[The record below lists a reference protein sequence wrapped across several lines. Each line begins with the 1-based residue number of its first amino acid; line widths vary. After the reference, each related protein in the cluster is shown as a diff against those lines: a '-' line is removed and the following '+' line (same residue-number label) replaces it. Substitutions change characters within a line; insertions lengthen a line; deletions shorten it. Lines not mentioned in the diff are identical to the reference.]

1 MTVIF
6 GLIYCNIAA
15 VYTNSS
21 SMLAD
26 IISSSLAAAVLSVP
40 PVLLANKTDNSVY
53 NTAAD
58 RSKVLGTAFSAIYLI
73 YYLSA
78 LVYLIRVFAEF
89 VSSRYLHGTSP
100 LVCAVLSGIVCTY
113 ISWTGTEA
121 VCRMSTVIAFLFAL
135 TSILFLF
142 FAADDIVTTG
152 LSASEIGLDNISKNG
167 IFPYISAAIIC
178 LCSAC
183 KGSGK
188 MTKKGVYFGISALL
202 IISSAIVILISLVLG
217 DYIYLSDYPSVDAVI
232 YASRELS
239 FRPDG
244 LYFSFGTVILLAAA
258 GFICSCCGGTLKC
271 IIPNVKSEGLYTGA
285 AVTIIASVEILFNI
299 NVCEYIFKQQ
309 LLIIALISVFPLIA
323 LLMSSSGKGKG
334 KT

>member
-15 VYTNSS
+15 VYSDS
-21 SMLAD
+21 GSMLAD
-26 IISSSLAAAVLSVP
+26 IISSSLAAAVLAVP
-40 PVLLANKTDNSVY
+40 TALFANKTDNSVY
-53 NTAAD
+53 NTVTEH
-58 RSKVLGTAFSAIYLI
+58 SKALGTIFSVIYLL

-78 LVYLIRVFAEF
+78 SVYLIRVFAEF
-89 VSSRYLHGTSP
+89 VSSCYLQGASL

-135 TSILFLF
+135 TSILFLV
-142 FAADDIVTTG
+142 FAADDIVLTG
-152 LSASEIGLDNISKNG
+152 IDLNEIRLENISKNG

-178 LCSAC
+178 LCTVC

-188 MTKKGVYFGISALL
+188 RTRKGIYFGISALL
-202 IISSAIVILISLVLG
+202 IISSAIIILINLVLG
-217 DYIYLSDYPSVDAVI
+217 DYVYLSGYPSVDAVI

-258 GFICSCCGGTLKC
+258 GFICSCGGGALKC
-271 IIPNVKSEGLYTGA
+271 IIPNVKLEGLFTGA
-285 AVTIIASVEILFNI
+285 AVTIIAAVEILFNI

-309 LLIIALISVFPLIA
+309 LLIILLITVFPLVA